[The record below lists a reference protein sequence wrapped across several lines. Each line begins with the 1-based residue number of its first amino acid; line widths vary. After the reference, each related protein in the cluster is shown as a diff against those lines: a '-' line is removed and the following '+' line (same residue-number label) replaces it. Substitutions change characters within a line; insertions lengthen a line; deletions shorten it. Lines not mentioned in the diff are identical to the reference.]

1 MRPELG
7 CYGVDVVKTP
17 NMDRLAASGVLFQ
30 NAYCNIPVS
39 GASRLCC

>member
-17 NMDRLAASGVLFQ
+17 NMDRFGGKWRSCFRMRIVIFL
-30 NAYCNIPVS
+30 
-39 GASRLCC
+39 